1 MVKSKKLIDSF
12 FNAILGIMESKEKL
26 NNYNEFPIPDHD
38 AGINAYLTLKPC
50 LKLIEYR
57 EKDINEFIKKIEEK
71 LEYSSAGNIGII
83 LHLFIPEFL
92 SLFTKGLLPE
102 PESIKDFSVRMIE
115 RIKSV
120 FTWAPEGTPV
130 SLFSYLKEQ
139 PEVIFREN
147 FSDIIA
153 HKLNEWKNKLD
164 LQKEK
169 GVPDSGLYALCLF
182 LEKFMKGLKTKEE
195 LSDIYEKL
203 KHVEEEKENNMNIY
217 EGDFPIFV
225 DSSADITNEL
235 MDIYRVGIIPLQII
249 ISSKRFR
256 EGFEINREEVY
267 KEIKLMEK
275 EITTSQPSKFDIE
288 KAIKSLIDRSKE
300 ILIITISKGL
310 SGTWNTVKSVADK
323 IGKGKVTVFDSE
335 FVSLALTLFAIRA
348 REKLQK
354 GQKFQDVVNHL
365 IRIREKSF
373 LFFTLRTFEN
383 IVKSGRISWAQGKI
397 ASFLK
402 MRPIMTLEKG
412 RDINRTGVAFG
423 DKGVMKKIISILKN
437 KLDPSIYY
445 DFGIA
450 HIEREDVVNFFK
462 DKLHKN
468 FKVRKLLV
476 SSLSPVI
483 AIHVG
488 YGAYGIFAIPYYE

>member
-1 MVKSKKLIDSF
+1 MVKSKKLRDSF
-12 FNAILGIMESKEKL
+12 FNAILGIIENREKL

-50 LKLIEYR
+50 LKLIECD
-57 EKDINEFIKKIEEK
+57 EQDTNEFIKRVEEK
-71 LEYSSAGNIGII
+71 LDYSSAGNIGII
-83 LHLFIPEFL
+83 LHLFLPEFL
-92 SLFTKGLLPE
+92 SLFTKGLSPE
-102 PESIKDFSVRMIE
+102 PRSIRDFSARMIE

-120 FTWAPEGTPV
+120 FSWAPEGTPV
-130 SLFSYLKEQ
+130 SLFSYLQEE
-139 PEVIFREN
+139 PEVIFKEN
-147 FSDIIA
+147 FSDIIVQ
-153 HKLNEWKNKLD
+153 KLDEWKDKLD

-182 LEKFMKGLKTKEE
+182 LKKFMKGLKGKEN

-203 KHVEEEKENNMNIY
+203 KHVGEEKEINMNIY
-217 EGDFPIFV
+217 TGEFPILV

-235 MDIYRVGIIPLQII
+235 IDIYRVGIIPLQII

-256 EGFEINREEVY
+256 EGFEITREEVY

-275 EITTSQPSKFDIE
+275 EITTSQPSRSDIE
-288 KAIKSLIDRSKE
+288 RAIKGLIDSAKE

-354 GQKFQDVVNHL
+354 GQKLQNVVKHL
-365 IRIREKSF
+365 IKTKEKNF

-402 MRPIMTLEKG
+402 MRPVMTLEKG
-412 RDINRTGVAFG
+412 RDIKRTGVAFG

-450 HIEREDVVNFFK
+450 HIEREDVVKFFK

-488 YGAYGIFAIPYYE
+488 HGAYGIFAIPYYE